1 MEVSIDDDP
10 LALDNRRYMVVPVR
24 ESLNVL
30 LVDGHFKSEPYQA
43 ETDYLAQALA
53 PSEESP
59 GQPRPIRVEVV
70 SESQLS
76 NRELAD
82 FDVVVLCNVAQ
93 FNQPEVTALDDFLK
107 QGGGV
112 VIFGGDQVVPDNY
125 NRLLY
130 ADGKGLLP
138 AADRPERGRRLQE
151 RGGLLLQSAGLSASD
166 HLGIPG

>member
-1 MEVSIDDDP
+1 M
-10 LALDNRRYMVVPVR
+10 PVR

-53 PSEESP
+53 PGEESP
-59 GQPRPIRVEVV
+59 GQPRPIKVEVV

-76 NRELAD
+76 RRELAPY
-82 FDVVVLCNVAQ
+82 DVVVLCNVAQ
-93 FNQPEVTALDDFLK
+93 FSQPEVTALDDFLK

-112 VIFGGDQVVPDNY
+112 VVFGGDQVVAENY

-130 ADGKGLLP
+130 DDGNGLLP
-138 AADRPERGRRLQE
+138 ASSAPAWETPPRRRRASSSIRSAIAIRSWPPIRARPN
-151 RGGLLLQSAGLSASD
+151 
-166 HLGIPG
+166 P